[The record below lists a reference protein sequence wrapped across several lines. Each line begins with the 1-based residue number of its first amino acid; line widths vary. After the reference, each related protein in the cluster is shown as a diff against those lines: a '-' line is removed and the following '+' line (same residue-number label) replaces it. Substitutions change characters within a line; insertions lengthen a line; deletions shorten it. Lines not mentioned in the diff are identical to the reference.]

1 MLTLASSEASEG
13 GRLTKQF
20 CRCTREISAA
30 VDCAFLRGAISA
42 HAGPE
47 TGLCVTLCGV
57 LRVLRC
63 MVYGAG
69 FKTSNQSIQME
80 DKASHLHFLHLLVAL
95 VVGALPPSAARMA
108 AAASRQFACAEARGS
123 SPERQGAAP
132 ANQARLRQER
142 RGEAPNWSQLSLRA
156 PARRSMFNYPWPK
169 TREKARLHASGRVP
183 LSGAQPSLPDPSQR
197 LQGCVF
203 LSHLHPAAANLN
215 PPHNPPPHK
224 QPQPPVPRRG
234 QQHHT
239 ATMALLQM
247 KAPVDYQVQLSEY

>member
-197 LQGCVF
+197 LCF
-203 LSHLHPAAANLN
+203 LIASASRRREPQSAA
-215 PPHNPPPHK
+215 
-224 QPQPPVPRRG
+224 QPTSTQLQSPVPRRG